1 MVEEEK
7 KSTSLLSETHTK
19 SFGEYEAGIQEYLS
33 AKENTTIQCVIK
45 HRFSDFIVNEID
57 EHGKIIWFS
66 PENDLQKWKKVN
78 IEKTLPAVGES
89 GEAG

>member
-7 KSTSLLSETHTK
+7 KSSLLSETHTK
-19 SFGEYEAGIQEYLS
+19 PFGEYEAGIQEYLS
-33 AKENTTIQCVIK
+33 SKENTTIQCVIK

-57 EHGKIIWFS
+57 EHGKIVWFS

-78 IEKTLPAVGES
+78 IEKTLPSSIGNGE
-89 GEAG
+89 